1 MQFRWN
7 NEKEVRRSLGKLNNM
22 ILNKEINP
30 SYASKVITS
39 AGLILESIALER
51 EKEQSKQNRG

>member
-22 ILNKEINP
+22 VLNRQISP
-30 SYASKVITS
+30 SQASKVITS
-39 AGLILESIALER
+39 AGLILKSIELER
-51 EKEQSKQNRG
+51 AKTDKPENE